1 MIVYLYLNDV
11 TFLSL
16 NKKVTK
22 ELSIG
27 EALSGLQEQDIQ
39 RPLCLLLLVLFLQ
52 EQEKNEETMIR

>member
-27 EALSGLQEQDIQ
+27 EALSGLREQDIQ
-39 RPLCLLLLVLFLQ
+39 RPLCLLLLVLFCRSKKRMRKQ
-52 EQEKNEETMIR
+52 

>member
-22 ELSIG
+22 ELRIG
-27 EALSGLQEQDIQ
+27 EALSGLREQDIQ

>member
-27 EALSGLQEQDIQ
+27 EALSGLREQDIP

>member
-1 MIVYLYLNDV
+1 MIVYVSKDDV

-27 EALSGLQEQDIQ
+27 AALYVLLPQSNPPAPMYPT
-39 RPLCLLLLVLFLQ
+39 RPHRHECWSTL
-52 EQEKNEETMIR
+52 T